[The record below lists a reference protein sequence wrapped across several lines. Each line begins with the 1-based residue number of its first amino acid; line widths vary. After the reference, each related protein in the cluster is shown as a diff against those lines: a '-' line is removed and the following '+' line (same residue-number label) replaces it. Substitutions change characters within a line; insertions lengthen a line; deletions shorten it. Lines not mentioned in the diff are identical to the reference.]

1 MRVLAQCGD
10 RKVDIRVDGESPE
23 LLRQAERTAKR
34 LLAALPDPPAPE
46 PQQAFGFALSAEAE
60 RAESV
65 YTDHG
70 AE

>member
-34 LLAALPDPPAPE
+34 LLAALPQPLKQE
-46 PQQAFGFALSAEAE
+46 PQQAFGFALSGDAE
-60 RAESV
+60 RAEPV
-65 YTDHG
+65 YTDHD